1 MHVSSIRFAWSA
13 QLSLHWTAPI
23 LAGIPFGWG
32 SVCLFMSGLPSTT
45 LSILTHA
52 QLETTTYLI
61 DTYQATYVASALAAN
76 DLLRYTFGAI
86 FPLFTFQMYSKLGIA
101 WAGSLLAF
109 ISLLLLPIPWVLY
122 KWGPFLRSRSSSN
135 SQNLRSGKM
144 YWDSI
149 LRLKGG
155 QFV

>member
-13 QLSLHWTAPI
+13 QLSLHRTAPI

-32 SVCLFMSGLPSTT
+32 NVCLFVSGLPSTT

-52 QLETTTYLI
+52 QLGTTTYLI

-76 DLLRYTFGAI
+76 DLHRYTFEAI

-101 WAGSLLAF
+101 WAGSLL
-109 ISLLLLPIPWVLY
+109 LLPIPWVLY
-122 KWGPFLRSRSSSN
+122 KWGPFLRSRSSY
-135 SQNLRSGKM
+135 QTVKT
-144 YWDSI
+144 
-149 LRLKGG
+149 
-155 QFV
+155 